1 MTSHSIRAPD
11 TGTRNTSEEFALSKA
26 ATIEGVVTPAT
37 WDIEQNLSAVAVLSA
52 DIHEYAV
59 DDEGRGSELFGLVG
73 ERVRVTGR
81 LTGTRLSVDDYEVL
95 ES

>member
-1 MTSHSIRAPD
+1 M
-11 TGTRNTSEEFALSKA
+11 GTTTTSEEYALSDA

-37 WDIEQNLSAVAVLSA
+37 WDTEQNLSAVAVLSA

-95 ES
+95 DH

>member
-1 MTSHSIRAPD
+1 MGTMT
-11 TGTRNTSEEFALSKA
+11 TSEELALSEVE
-26 ATIEGVVTPAT
+26 TIEGVVTPAT
-37 WDIEQNLSAVAVLSA
+37 WDIEKNLSAVAVVSA

-95 ES
+95 DY